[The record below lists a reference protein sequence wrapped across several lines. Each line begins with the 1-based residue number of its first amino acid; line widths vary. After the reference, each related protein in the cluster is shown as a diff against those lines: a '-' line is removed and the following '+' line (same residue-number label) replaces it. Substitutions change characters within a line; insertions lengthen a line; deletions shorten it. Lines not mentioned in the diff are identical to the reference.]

1 MLRSLLLY
9 LSRQPWLRHWTET
22 SPAADRLTSRF
33 IAGHTLEREIAVCQ
47 RLNRDGYLAS
57 LDHLG
62 ESVTS
67 LEEAQSS
74 RDAYLSALDR
84 IAELGLQATVSVKL
98 TQLGLDFS
106 QTECEKNVDQLVRR
120 AAEIGSAVE
129 VDMESSA
136 YVDRTLALVEGL
148 HQRYGHVRA
157 VIQAYLY
164 RSHSDV
170 ENLCRLRIPVR
181 LCKGAYKEPSDV
193 AFPRK
198 QDVDRNYVLLM
209 QTLLRDGVNPAI
221 ASHDQQIVQRAI
233 ELVKEQKLGA
243 DRFEFQ
249 MLYGIS
255 RDLQR
260 RLTGAGYRLRLYVP
274 YGDAWYPYFMRRL
287 AERPA
292 NVLFLVRNL
301 LKS

>member
-1 MLRSLLLY
+1 
-9 LSRQPWLRHWTET
+9 
-22 SPAADRLTSRF
+22 
-33 IAGHTLEREIAVCQ
+33 
-47 RLNRDGYLAS
+47 
-57 LDHLG
+57 
-62 ESVTS
+62 
-67 LEEAQSS
+67 
-74 RDAYLSALDR
+74 
-84 IAELGLQATVSVKL
+84 
-98 TQLGLDFS
+98 
-106 QTECEKNVDQLVRR
+106 
-120 AAEIGSAVE
+120 
-129 VDMESSA
+129 MESSD